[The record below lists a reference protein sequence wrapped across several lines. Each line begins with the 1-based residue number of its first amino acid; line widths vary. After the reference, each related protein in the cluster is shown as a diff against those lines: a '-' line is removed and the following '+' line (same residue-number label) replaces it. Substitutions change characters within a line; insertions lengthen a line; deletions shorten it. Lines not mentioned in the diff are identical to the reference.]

1 MGLIGSLTGGGVCSD
16 CRRKEQEK
24 RLVAQEN
31 YKAVLN
37 GLAIGDQ
44 LLPAIA
50 GAIPELEAGAAFTP
64 AELVKVRNEAFLA
77 YANRIL
83 ADDVLSAAEE
93 EEFLSISPL
102 FGISNLQSQFPDI
115 MSRMLVAKCNDG
127 RLSAIE
133 DPILLPKRNET
144 VHLET
149 NASLMK
155 ERVVREYRGGSSG
168 VSFRVM
174 KGVSYR
180 VGASRGKMVQTGTE
194 IVVEDSGTLS
204 VTSQR
209 AVFMGEKSTVEIPYA
224 KLAGLN
230 LFSDGIRFNISN
242 RKTAPLLKLESPGA
256 VAAVMNTAIQRL
268 D

>member
-1 MGLIGSLTGGGVCSD
+1 
-16 CRRKEQEK
+16 
-24 RLVAQEN
+24 
-31 YKAVLN
+31 
-37 GLAIGDQ
+37 
-44 LLPAIA
+44 LLPAIT
-50 GAIPELEAGAAFTP
+50 GTIPELEAGAAFTP
-64 AELVKVRNEAFLA
+64 AELAQVRNEAFLT
-77 YANRIL
+77 YADRVL

-93 EEFLSISPL
+93 DEFLSISPL
-102 FGISNLQSQFPDI
+102 FGITSLQSQFPDVL
-115 MSRMLVAKCNDG
+115 SRMLVARCNDG

-133 DPILLPKRNET
+133 DPVLLPKRSET

-155 ERVVREYRGGSSG
+155 ERAIREYRGGSSG
-168 VSFRVM
+168 VSFRIM

-194 IVVEDSGTLS
+194 IVVEDTGTLS

-209 AVFMGEKSTVEIPYA
+209 AVFMGARSTVEIPYT

-230 LFSDGIRFNISN
+230 LFADGIRFNISN
-242 RKTAPLLKLESPGA
+242 RKTAPLLKLESPDV